1 MTYRFAS
8 LVKKVSKKGN
18 PYARLFVLDLKG
30 NVHEAM
36 IYENLI
42 FEIDQ
47 LNLTFGDYI
56 NIECD
61 LRGIA
66 SIGLLDSE
74 SMHNILLHG
83 DN

>member
-1 MTYRFAS
+1 MTYRFTS
-8 LVKKVSKKGN
+8 LVKSVSKKGN
-18 PYARLFVLDLKG
+18 SYARLFVLDLKG

-42 FEIDQ
+42 FEIEQ
-47 LNLTFGDYI
+47 LNLTFGDYV

-61 LRGIA
+61 LRGIS
-66 SIGLLDSE
+66 SIGLLDNE
-74 SMHNILLHG
+74 SMNNVLMYG